1 MNRHNSFHQL
11 RLQGYALRIG
21 SVCEKAGGAKNLTNP
36 PLEKNMKTAKR
47 LLFACV
53 LVAASTL
60 PLLAEGPGPAVPIPG
75 SKGGHL
81 IQVAR

>member
-1 MNRHNSFHQL
+1 
-11 RLQGYALRIG
+11 
-21 SVCEKAGGAKNLTNP
+21 
-36 PLEKNMKTAKR
+36 MKTAKR

-81 IQVAR
+81 IQMAR

>member
-1 MNRHNSFHQL
+1 
-11 RLQGYALRIG
+11 
-21 SVCEKAGGAKNLTNP
+21 
-36 PLEKNMKTAKR
+36 MKTTKR
-47 LLFACV
+47 LLLACA
-53 LVAASTL
+53 LLAACTL